1 MLASTAKMPEESR
14 PMQRSDIQDFQ
25 FRPKIRNS
33 MAWPAVRML
42 LMSATVILA
51 STGCS
56 VQDHK
61 NGQVENVQLRTP
73 LGGLDVRTNAVHGP
87 DVGLPVYPGAV
98 ETGQHGNDSG
108 SADINMNF
116 GDWHLHVKAIG
127 YHSADSEDK
136 IVAFYEKAM
145 AQYGDVLTC
154 KDKVAIGQP
163 TVTRQGLTCAN
174 DHEYDVTMK
183 LDTSKNKIN
192 IQTPTSHISGNVKLV
207 AGSPENQHMV
217 EFTPSSDGTKFAL
230 VVVQLPHKNQTD

>member
-1 MLASTAKMPEESR
+1 MHDCNVPHIR
-14 PMQRSDIQDFQ
+14 
-25 FRPKIRNS
+25 FRPQSPSSI
-33 MAWPAVRML
+33 AWLITRTL
-42 LMSATVILA
+42 LLSGTILFL

-61 NGQVENVQLRTP
+61 NGQAENVQLRTP

-98 ETGQHGNDSG
+98 ETGQHGKDSG

-127 YHSADSEDK
+127 YHSADPEDK
-136 IVAFYEKAM
+136 IIAFYQKAM

-163 TVTRQGLTCAN
+163 TATRQGLTCAN
-174 DHEYDVTMK
+174 DHEYNVTMK
-183 LDTSKNKIN
+183 LDTPKNKIN

-230 VVVQLPHKNQTD
+230 IVVQLPHKGQTD

>member
-1 MLASTAKMPEESR
+1 
-14 PMQRSDIQDFQ
+14 MQGSDVQSVQ
-25 FRPKIRNS
+25 FRPQFRSSITRLVTR
-33 MAWPAVRML
+33 AL
-42 LMSATVILA
+42 LLSGAILIV

-61 NGQVENVQLRTP
+61 NGQGENVRLRTP
-73 LGGLDVRTNAVHGP
+73 LGGLDVRTNSVHGP

-136 IVAFYEKAM
+136 IVAFYKKAM
-145 AQYGDVLTC
+145 DQYGDVLTC
-154 KDKVAIGQP
+154 KNKVAIGQP

-230 VVVQLPHKNQTD
+230 VVVQLPHKDQTD